1 MKIAIATKNNGKLKE
16 FEELAKGT
24 LYEFI
29 KIPEN
34 IKDLPPETGST
45 FYENAL
51 IKAEFIS
58 KQLGIPAIGDDSGLE
73 VDALNGNP
81 GIFSAR
87 YSKTGIDKDNCLK
100 LIKNLDGLKEDKRS
114 ARFRCYLVGYFEGK
128 IIQSNGTLEGSIAR
142 EFKGT
147 NGFGYDPI
155 FITKNGKHLA
165 ELEKDEKNIISH
177 RSEAFKKLL
186 SKVPELINKSFEE

>member
-16 FEELAKGT
+16 FEELARGT
-24 LYEFI
+24 PHEFI

-34 IKDLPPETGST
+34 IKDLPPETGNT

-73 VDALNGNP
+73 VDALNGSP

-87 YSKTGIDKDNCLK
+87 YSKTGLDNDNCLK
-100 LIKNLDGLKEDKRS
+100 LIENLDGLEDDKRS
-114 ARFRCYLVGYFEGK
+114 ARFRCCLVGYFDGK

-155 FITKNGKHLA
+155 FITKTGSIWQNLRKM
-165 ELEKDEKNIISH
+165 
-177 RSEAFKKLL
+177 KK
-186 SKVPELINKSFEE
+186 I

>member
-24 LYEFI
+24 SYEFI

-45 FYENAL
+45 FYENVL

-58 KQLGIPAIGDDSGLE
+58 KELGIPAIGDDSGLE

-87 YSKTGIDKDNCLK
+87 YSKTGLDNDNCLK
-100 LIKNLDGLKEDKRS
+100 LIANLDGLLEDKRS
-114 ARFRCYLVGYFEGK
+114 ARFRCCLVGYFEGK
-128 IIQSNGTLEGSIAR
+128 IIQSNGTLEGSIAK
-142 EFKGT
+142 EFKGKY
-147 NGFGYDPI
+147 GFGYDPI
-155 FITKNGKHLA
+155 FITETGKHLA
-165 ELEKDEKNIISH
+165 ELQ
-177 RSEAFKKLL
+177 KL
-186 SKVPELINKSFEE
+186 SLIHI

>member
-16 FEELAKGT
+16 FGELARGT
-24 LYEFI
+24 PHEFI

-73 VDALNGNP
+73 VDALDGSP

-87 YSKTGIDKDNCLK
+87 YSKTGLDNDNCLK
-100 LIKNLDGLKEDKRS
+100 LIENLDGLEDDKRS
-114 ARFRCYLVGYFEGK
+114 ARFRCYLVGYFDGK

-155 FITKNGKHLA
+155 FITEHGKHLA
-165 ELEKDEKNIISH
+165 ELEKDEKTIISH
-177 RSEAFKKLL
+177 RSEAFKKLQ
-186 SKVPELINKSFEE
+186 SKVSELINKSFEE

>member
-16 FEELAKGT
+16 FEELARGT
-24 LYEFI
+24 SHEFI

-73 VDALNGNP
+73 VDALDGSP
-81 GIFSAR
+81 GVFSAR
-87 YSKTGIDKDNCLK
+87 YSKTGLDNDNCIK
-100 LIKNLDGLKEDKRS
+100 LIENLDGLEDDKRG
-114 ARFRCYLVGYFEGK
+114 ARFRCCLVGYFEGK
-128 IIQSNGTLEGSIAR
+128 IIQSYGTLEGSIAR

-155 FITKNGKHLA
+155 FITENGKHLA

-186 SKVPELINKSFEE
+186 SKVSELINKSFEE

>member
-1 MKIAIATKNNGKLKE
+1 MKIAIATKNSGKLKE

-24 LYEFI
+24 SYELI

-73 VDALNGNP
+73 VDALNGSP

-87 YSKTGIDKDNCLK
+87 YSKTGIDNDNCLK
-100 LIKNLDGLKEDKRS
+100 LIKNLDGLQDGERS
-114 ARFRCYLVGYFEGK
+114 ARFRCCLVGYFEGK
-128 IIQSNGTLEGSIAR
+128 IIQSSGTLEGSIAR
-142 EFKGT
+142 DFKGT

-155 FITKNGKHLA
+155 FITANGKHLA

-177 RSEAFKKLL
+177 RSKAFKKILN
-186 SKVPELINKSFEE
+186 KVSELINKPFVE

>member
-16 FEELAKGT
+16 FEELARGT
-24 LYEFI
+24 SHEFI

-73 VDALNGNP
+73 VDALDGSP

-87 YSKTGIDKDNCLK
+87 YSKTGLDNDNCLK
-100 LIKNLDGLKEDKRS
+100 LIENLDGLEDDKRS
-114 ARFRCYLVGYFEGK
+114 ARFRCCLVGYFDGK

-147 NGFGYDPI
+147 NGFGYDPV

-165 ELEKDEKNIISH
+165 ELDKDEKNMISH
-177 RSEAFKKLL
+177 RSEAFKELL
-186 SKVPELINKSFEE
+186 TKVSELINKSFEE

>member
-1 MKIAIATKNNGKLKE
+1 MKIAIATKNSGKLKE

-24 LYEFI
+24 PHEFI

-73 VDALNGNP
+73 VDALDGSP
-81 GIFSAR
+81 GVFSAR
-87 YSKTGIDKDNCLK
+87 YSKTGLDNDNCIK
-100 LIKNLDGLKEDKRS
+100 LIENLDGLEDDKRS
-114 ARFRCYLVGYFEGK
+114 ARFRCCLVGYFDGK
-128 IIQSNGTLEGSIAR
+128 IIQSNGILEGSIAR
-142 EFKGT
+142 EFQGT

-155 FITKNGKHLA
+155 FITENGKHLA
-165 ELEKDEKNIISH
+165 ELEKDEKNTISH

-186 SKVPELINKSFEE
+186 IKVSELTNKSFEE

>member
-1 MKIAIATKNNGKLKE
+1 M
-16 FEELAKGT
+16 AKGKP
-24 LYEFI
+24 YEFI
-29 KIPEN
+29 KIPEI
-34 IKDLPPETGST
+34 IKDLPPETGNT

-73 VDALNGNP
+73 VDALNGSP

-87 YSKTGIDKDNCLK
+87 YSKTGLDNDNCLK
-100 LIKNLDGLKEDKRS
+100 LIKNLDGLQEDKRS
-114 ARFRCYLVGYFEGK
+114 ARFRCCLVGYFEGK

-155 FITKNGKHLA
+155 FITENGKHLA
-165 ELEKDEKNIISH
+165 ELEKDEKNSISH
-177 RSEAFKKLL
+177 RSEAFKTLL
-186 SKVPELINKSFEE
+186 NKISELFNKSFVE

>member
-24 LYEFI
+24 PYEFI

-34 IKDLPPETGST
+34 IKKLPPETGST

-73 VDALNGNP
+73 VDALNGSP

-87 YSKTGIDKDNCLK
+87 YSKTGLDNDNCLK
-100 LIKNLDGLKEDKRS
+100 LIKNL
-114 ARFRCYLVGYFEGK
+114 V
-128 IIQSNGTLEGSIAR
+128 
-142 EFKGT
+142 
-147 NGFGYDPI
+147 
-155 FITKNGKHLA
+155 
-165 ELEKDEKNIISH
+165 
-177 RSEAFKKLL
+177 
-186 SKVPELINKSFEE
+186 

>member
-16 FEELAKGT
+16 FKELAKGT
-24 LYEFI
+24 SYEFI

-34 IKDLPPETGST
+34 IKDLPPETGNT

-100 LIKNLDGLKEDKRS
+100 LIKNLDGLQEDKRS
-114 ARFRCYLVGYFEGK
+114 ARFRCCLVGYFEGK

-142 EFKGT
+142 EFKGM
-147 NGFGYDPI
+147 NGFGCDPI
-155 FITKNGKHLA
+155 FITENGKHLA
-165 ELEKDEKNIISH
+165 ELEKDEKNTISH

-186 SKVPELINKSFEE
+186 IKVSELINKSFEE

>member
-16 FEELAKGT
+16 FEELARGT
-24 LYEFI
+24 PHEFI

-73 VDALNGNP
+73 VDALDGSP

-87 YSKTGIDKDNCLK
+87 YSKTGLDNDNCLK
-100 LIKNLDGLKEDKRS
+100 LIDNLSRFKLDERA
-114 ARFRCYLVGYFEGK
+114 ARFRCCLVGYFEGK
-128 IIQSNGTLEGSIAR
+128 IIKSYGTLEGKIAK
-142 EFKGT
+142 EFKGK

-155 FITKNGKHLA
+155 FITENGKHLA
-165 ELEKDEKNIISH
+165 ELEKDEKNMISH
-177 RSEAFKKLL
+177 RSEALKKLL
-186 SKVPELINKSFEE
+186 NKVSELISKSFEE